1 MMTFA
6 DGHIPDPGFGPQD
19 DLRHWPSE
27 PGGRMRDSLF
37 WEMIMPDER
46 LGLQIY
52 LYVTAHGR
60 CGFNVSVWGP
70 DGGSDT
76 GPLALDLGGG
86 MVPEDMDFDDF
97 GLKGLTVSQPELRH
111 TAEVTYESDK
121 VRLEYRFEAI
131 QDAFSYR
138 SNPDGLPEWFAANR
152 LEQTGR
158 VSGFLE
164 VVQRGGTARRIE
176 WDRRMGHRDHSWGN
190 RDWGVPHHWKW
201 FVAYTDSGR
210 AVNGW
215 IWIAGGE
222 WGFAGSVIRDGVT
235 IPVSHIEHHATYHND
250 MSQKRLE
257 ATLVDTAG
265 GRTELTFER
274 FGLIKLPTSDKM
286 ATEIWESACDATIDG
301 EPAAG
306 QWETHWPS
314 DYLHHLVES
323 RRR

>member
-1 MMTFA
+1 MTLT
-6 DGHIPDPGFGPQD
+6 DVHIPDPGFGPKD
-19 DLRHWPSE
+19 DLRHWPAE

-37 WEMIMPDER
+37 YEMIMPDER
-46 LGLQIY
+46 LGLQVY
-52 LYVTAHGR
+52 LYLTAHGKS
-60 CGFNVSVWGP
+60 GFNVSVWGP
-70 DGGSDT
+70 DSE
-76 GPLALDLGGG
+76 PVALDLDGGT
-86 MVPEDMDFDDF
+86 VPADMDLDDF
-97 GLKGLTVSQPELRH
+97 RLKGLTVRQPELRR
-111 TAEVTYESDK
+111 TAEVTYESDT

-138 SNPDGLPEWFAANR
+138 SNPDGLPAWFAANR

-164 VVQRGGTARRIE
+164 VAGRRIE

-210 AVNGW
+210 AINGW

-222 WGFAGSVIRDGVT
+222 WGFAGSVLRPDGVT
-235 IPVSHIEHHATYHND
+235 VPVSHIEHKATYHDD

-265 GRTELTFER
+265 GRTEVVFDR
-274 FGLIKLPTSDKM
+274 FGLIKLPTNDKM
-286 ATEIWESACDATIDG
+286 ATEIWESACDVRIDG
-301 EPAAG
+301 EPGAG
-306 QWETHWPS
+306 QWETHWPRE
-314 DYLHHLVES
+314 YLGHLVES
-323 RRR
+323 RRRAG

>member
-1 MMTFA
+1 MTTQPNV
-6 DGHIPDPGFGPQD
+6 HIPDPGFGPKD
-19 DLRHWPSE
+19 DLRHWPAE

-37 WEMIMPDER
+37 YEMIMPDER

-52 LYVTAHGR
+52 LYLTAHGKS
-60 CGFNVSVWGP
+60 GFNVSVWGP
-70 DGGSDT
+70 DT
-76 GPLALDLGGG
+76 EPLALDVDGGS
-86 MVPEDMDFDDF
+86 VPADMDLDDF
-97 GLKGLTVSQPELRH
+97 RLRGLTIRQPELRR
-111 TAEVTYESDK
+111 TAEVTYESDT

-138 SNPDGLPEWFAANR
+138 SNPDGLPEWFAQNR

-158 VSGFLE
+158 VTGFLE
-164 VVQRGGTARRIE
+164 VAERRIE

-201 FVAYTDSGR
+201 FVAYTDSGN
-210 AVNGW
+210 AINGW

-222 WGFAGSVIRDGVT
+222 WGFAGSVLKNGVT
-235 IPVSHIEHHATYHND
+235 IPVSHIEQHATYHDD

-265 GRTELTFER
+265 GRTEVTFDR
-274 FGLIKLPTSDKM
+274 YGLVKLPTNDKM

-306 QWETHWPS
+306 QWETHWPRE
-314 DYLHHLVES
+314 YLNHLVAS
-323 RRR
+323 RSR

>member
-1 MMTFA
+1 MTLA
-6 DGHIPDPGFGPQD
+6 DLQMPDPGFGPAD
-19 DLRHWPSE
+19 DLRHWPAE

-46 LGLQIY
+46 LGLQVY
-52 LYVTAHGR
+52 LYLTARGKA
-60 CGFNVSVWGP
+60 GFNVCVWGP
-70 DGGSDT
+70 GAE
-76 GPLALDLGGG
+76 PLALDLGGG
-86 MVPEDMDFDDF
+86 SVTAEADLDDF
-97 GLKGLTVSQPELRH
+97 RIEGLTVAQPELRR
-111 TAEVTYESDK
+111 TADVTYESAN

-138 SNPDGLPEWFAANR
+138 CNPDGLPEWFAANR

-164 VVQRGGTARRIE
+164 VALEDGTARRIE

-235 IPVSHIEHHATYHND
+235 IPVDAIEHHATYHDD
-250 MSQKRLE
+250 MSQKHLE

-274 FGLIKLPTSDKM
+274 FGLIKLPTGDRM

-301 EPAAG
+301 EAAAG
-306 QWETHWPS
+306 QWETHWS
-314 DYLHHLVES
+314 RDYLDHLVES
-323 RRR
+323 RNRGR